1 MYRSIVIAD
10 PSLLE
15 EKRSEATFVFGIN
28 SYRELCGLHFGGIT
42 IASLEQLVKCANQ
55 GSKRA
60 NSVVKQIKDA
70 LDVDEKKRTN
80 GQQVGFMKSR
90 QYSSVDACNEDR
102 VFIRLAKFR
111 LAPTEEMERELDD
124 FKKEQAKI
132 KSLGTHSAMLMPA
145 EELSSEDEC
154 DMWIPDLDGDIEPIL
169 QEKHKTTPN
178 IRKESKQFKNESAT
192 SDDSEEEETVIM
204 ENIT

>member
-1 MYRSIVIAD
+1 M
-10 PSLLE
+10 LE
-15 EKRSEATFVFGIN
+15 EKRSEATVVFGIN

-90 QYSSVDACNEDR
+90 QYIV
-102 VFIRLAKFR
+102 V
-111 LAPTEEMERELDD
+111 
-124 FKKEQAKI
+124 
-132 KSLGTHSAMLMPA
+132 
-145 EELSSEDEC
+145 
-154 DMWIPDLDGDIEPIL
+154 WIHVMRIEYSYAWR
-169 QEKHKTTPN
+169 N
-178 IRKESKQFKNESAT
+178 SG
-192 SDDSEEEETVIM
+192 
-204 ENIT
+204 

>member
-1 MYRSIVIAD
+1 MDS
-10 PSLLE
+10 
-15 EKRSEATFVFGIN
+15 
-28 SYRELCGLHFGGIT
+28 
-42 IASLEQLVKCANQ
+42 
-55 GSKRA
+55 
-60 NSVVKQIKDA
+60 
-70 LDVDEKKRTN
+70 
-80 GQQVGFMKSR
+80 
-90 QYSSVDACNEDR
+90 CNEDR